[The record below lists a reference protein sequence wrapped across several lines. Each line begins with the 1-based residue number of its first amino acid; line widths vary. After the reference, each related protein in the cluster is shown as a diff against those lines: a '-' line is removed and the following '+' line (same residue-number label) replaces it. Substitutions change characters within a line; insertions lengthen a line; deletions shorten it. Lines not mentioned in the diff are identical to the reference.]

1 MRAFNIGGPIALGVV
16 GAILYLALPN
26 VVPGVDTK
34 MIGIILFIA
43 AVIWLILG
51 LVLTRP
57 RTHVVTERTA
67 EEARPA
73 GYVADTTARR
83 EAVRGDR
90 VVEREVRQDE
100 V

>member
-16 GAILYLALPN
+16 GAILYLAVPN
-26 VVPGVDTK
+26 LLKGVDTK

-43 AVIWLILG
+43 AVIWLVLG

-57 RTHVVTERTA
+57 RTRVTTDRTA
-67 EEARPA
+67 VQEAPGQTLPGTAAPRPQ
-73 GYVADTTARR
+73 
-83 EAVRGDR
+83 